1 MDDDL
6 NTPMV
11 IATLFEAGKIIN
23 QASDGAASLA
33 EEDIAILRR
42 LFDTFLID
50 ILGIRIEAKGTDKG
64 TAAYEGAV
72 DLLMDI
78 RKNAKDAKDWT
89 TSDLIRDR
97 LANLGFD
104 VKDTKNGVEWKL
116 L

>member
-23 QASDGAASLA
+23 QAADGAVALSEADLQR
-33 EEDIAILRR
+33 LQK

-50 ILGIRIEAKGTDKG
+50 ILGIRVEAKGADKG

-78 RKNAKDAKDWT
+78 RKNAKAAKDWT

-97 LANLGFD
+97 LAQLGFD

-116 L
+116 P